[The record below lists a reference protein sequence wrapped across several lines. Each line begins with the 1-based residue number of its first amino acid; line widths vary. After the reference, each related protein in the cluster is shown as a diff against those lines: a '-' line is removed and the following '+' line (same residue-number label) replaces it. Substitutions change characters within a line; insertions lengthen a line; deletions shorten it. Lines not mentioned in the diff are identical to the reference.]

1 MGEDSI
7 QLVCDDDEF
16 SSRVFSYRTLPEHCE
31 NIPDSLLSM
40 DDATLGEQCP
50 LLSPSVV
57 VVHLPLPTGLLFDC
71 WNCC

>member
-1 MGEDSI
+1 MGEDSME
-7 QLVCDDDEF
+7 LVCDDDEF
-16 SSRVFSYRTLPEHCE
+16 SSECSHTEHCQNTE

-50 LLSPSVV
+50 LLSSSVV